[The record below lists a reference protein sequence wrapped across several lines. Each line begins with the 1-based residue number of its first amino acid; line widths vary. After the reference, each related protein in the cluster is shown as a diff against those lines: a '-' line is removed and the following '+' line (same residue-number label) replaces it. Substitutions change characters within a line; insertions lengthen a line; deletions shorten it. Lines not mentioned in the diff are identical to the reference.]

1 MITEKEPITVVW
13 LKRDLR
19 LDDNEAI
26 QNALASGNR
35 VLLLYVFEPMLL
47 DDPHYSQR
55 HWDFIKQSLEDI
67 NIRLSQFNTKVL
79 TIQTD
84 IITAFNKL
92 QSQYKVSRVFSH
104 QETGIL
110 VTFNRDKSFKRFC
123 KNNLIDWREN
133 INNGIYRGLQN
144 REQWVDK
151 WEDFMNKP
159 LCEFHP
165 KA

>member
-19 LDDNEAI
+19 LDDNDAI

-35 VLLLYVFEPMLL
+35 VLLTYVFEPMLL
-47 DDPHYSQR
+47 DDPHYSER

-67 NIRLSQFNTKVL
+67 NLRLSQFNTKVL

-92 QSQYKVSRVFSH
+92 QSKYKVSTVFSH

-110 VTFNRDKSFKRFC
+110 LTFVK
-123 KNNLIDWREN
+123 I
-133 INNGIYRGLQN
+133 I
-144 REQWVDK
+144 
-151 WEDFMNKP
+151 
-159 LCEFHP
+159 
-165 KA
+165 